1 MKDTL
6 TSAATAVLGLL
17 AVGFAAATLTSTSD
31 GPAAGSAGGGGG
43 GNGSLIP
50 LPEPDPAEPTT
61 FDVPFVEFILLALVL
76 TLVALLVYAA
86 VFERDLFRRVVAVAV
101 PFVVAGVLAYL
112 LFVVPGDL
120 SLGTSPGQPGFIG
133 GGSTPGGPPGG
144 GDAGETSS
152 PSLPLGILAV
162 LGLALAGVALVIRRV
177 QGGSGEPGGEEAADH
192 GGDDRA
198 AAVGRAAGRAADR
211 LEAGAADNEVYRAWR
226 EMTDLLE
233 VEDPETS
240 TPGEFADAAVDAG
253 LAGEDVHELTRLFE
267 DVRYGDA
274 PPENYEGRTA
284 DVFRRIEA
292 QYAETVEG
300 DDDDDDGDD
309 RREGKT

>member
-31 GPAAGSAGGGGG
+31 GSGPGSGGGGGGG

-50 LPEPDPAEPTT
+50 LPELDPAEPTT
-61 FDVPFVEFILLALVL
+61 FDIPFVEFILLALVL

-86 VFERDLFRRVVAVAV
+86 AFERDLFKRIVAVAV
-101 PFVVAGVLAYL
+101 PFAVAGVLAYL
-112 LFVVPGDL
+112 LFVVLGDL
-120 SLGTSPGQPGFIG
+120 SLGSSPGRPGLIG
-133 GGSTPGGPPGG
+133 GESTPGGPPGG
-144 GDAGETSS
+144 GDTDDASS
-152 PSLPLGILAV
+152 PSLPLGLLAV
-162 LGLALAGVALVIRRV
+162 LGVTLAGVALVVLRVRGRRV
-177 QGGSGEPGGEEAADH
+177 DDDPVDAADPE
-192 GGDDRA
+192 GDSRA

-211 LEAGAADNEVYRAWR
+211 LQEGGADNEVYRAWR
-226 EMTDLLE
+226 ELTDLLD

-253 LAGEDVHELTRLFE
+253 LRGTDVRELTRLFE

-274 PPENYEGRTA
+274 PPEDYEDRA
-284 DVFRRIEA
+284 AAVFRRIED
-292 QYAETVEG
+292 QYAEAVEENG
-300 DDDDDDGDD
+300 DGAPE
-309 RREGKT
+309 EGT

>member
-17 AVGFAAATLTSTSD
+17 AVGFAAATLASTSD
-31 GPAAGSAGGGGG
+31 SPAAGAGGGGGG

-61 FDVPFVEFILLALVL
+61 LDIPFVEFILLALVV

-86 VFERDLFRRVVAVAV
+86 IFERDLFRRIVAVAV
-101 PFVVAGVLAYL
+101 PFVVAGVLAFL
-112 LFVVPGDL
+112 LFVVLGDL

-133 GGSTPGGPPGG
+133 GESTPGGPPGG
-144 GDAGETSS
+144 GDTGDASS
-152 PSLPLGILAV
+152 PSLPLGLLAV
-162 LGLALAGVALVIRRV
+162 LALALIGVALVVARV
-177 QGGSGEPGGEEAADH
+177 RDG
-192 GGDDRA
+192 GGDDPVVDAEPGDDGRA

-211 LEAGAADNEVYRAWR
+211 LEAGRADNEVYRAWR

-233 VEDPETS
+233 VEEPETS
-240 TPGEFADAAVDAG
+240 TPGEFAEAAVGAG
-253 LAGEDVHELTRLFE
+253 LQGADVRELTRLFE

-274 PPENYEGRTA
+274 PPEDYEDRA
-284 DVFRRIEA
+284 RDVFRRIEA
-292 QYAETVEG
+292 QYAEAIAEENG
-300 DDDDDDGDD
+300 DGDEAPG
-309 RREGKT
+309 RGT